1 MSQQEG
7 NEVMSTLKQKQLEN
21 CTLEKEVQ
29 HLHDK
34 ESRLTQEL
42 VSWLNH
48 ALESE
53 DPPLPEVGLQ
63 KIEWPN

>member
-1 MSQQEG
+1 MA
-7 NEVMSTLKQKQLEN
+7 LKQKQIEN
-21 CTLEKEVQ
+21 LNLEKEVH

-34 ESRLTQEL
+34 DLRLNQEL
-42 VSWLNH
+42 VRWLNH

-63 KIEWPN
+63 KIGWLI